1 MPTISPIVI
10 ANIADGIESRV
21 HASPT
26 SIETPTRGLSL
37 NTTDLPGPSP
47 HNVDPLTTHTLF
59 EDDSPL
65 LHEASETA
73 PDTPTP
79 GADQT
84 FTLSPAKYQVPGKS
98 GKVVHT
104 AGTITQVAPA
114 ENDHHAAFASRA
126 TVSGDFSREQL
137 QAAETVQAGT
147 DGVSEIDPIMP
158 RSVDNIFGE
167 RWNLGNE
174 PDDQGSI
181 RIMLDDAPNFSQRN
195 PLWSHDSDQR
205 LENQEVHAGS
215 GTTMHPDQDSDLHSY
230 SNVGYV
236 VPSSDTLHSIAPD
249 NAILSTTTPRKRQRE
264 TLRLAS
270 FHPDSAYVPPNDS
283 LASDSTISRVLNY
296 YQSTGTLT
304 DEMLQEMQQH
314 VDLNRMSA
322 NGGSDAMMV
331 QSLLESILATQK
343 PKDEIV
349 HRELLIPS
357 NLNMPS
363 VTPDTPVGEEFV
375 PGTVTVF
382 SQSTPTVKEE
392 DSFED
397 SIRRADEEWERQRN
411 GHDLGAT
418 EAVGFTPPPP
428 PPPKDVGYTPRS
440 SAGANSTVFPS
451 SHFREGLRI
460 STSSQ
465 NVSSER
471 HSNSSFAPQDQ
482 QTSAQENSAP
492 TSAQAL
498 PPPTP
503 VSPPEPVL
511 RQPFSAPDFSAM
523 AFNDTDAGET
533 SPNAH
538 KSPWAVSQSSRN
550 SFDGQSQQ
558 TAVPGAQ
565 STTSFGDTTTRQGS
579 FETDIDREKLA
590 KTTSPAAPAPEQ
602 KRLSKRR
609 HIIKELIDTENS
621 YHQDLKIIEDIYK
634 ATCTPELVAPED
646 KKILFGNCDEIEK
659 FAIYFYDE
667 LRKAATQVYVP
678 PKSQRWGTRR
688 NSFSTT
694 QSDNTTNAFTDAVD
708 DEKDR
713 TSLIGSVFLAN
724 MVTMEQVY
732 GTYLK
737 NHDAAN
743 QRLAALQGTPTVKC
757 WLDECH
763 ANASDITAAWDL
775 DSLLVKPTQRVAK
788 YPMLLQ
794 QLLETTPADHPDH
807 ENLKTAV
814 KDSIAMLTRIND
826 AKKRADLVDSIV
838 NGRRRKESDLRGG
851 LVKAFGRRTD
861 RLKERVGLQE
871 AFQDP
876 DFDDLAHKFGGH
888 FIRLQICMRD
898 VQDYMN
904 RTDKAV
910 EIINNYASALEL
922 FTDVAPSSLPEIESK
937 WRRYGQTIRDLNL
950 VAFTEHKTAV
960 QKRVLT
966 PMIACIKLHEGPQN
980 AIAKRKKRIVDY
992 AKCKGDEKRGIK
1004 PDKKTLEAAEI
1015 YVALNDQLKIELPKL
1030 YSLTASLVQR
1040 CLHCFLDIQ
1049 LQWNSTWERKLRPLL
1064 EASDIPV
1071 DVSQIEHA
1079 FKADYG
1085 EIERKCMELSVCNG
1099 NLKREAMSYL
1109 SPSATGSESI
1119 HEKRRTSTLDGS
1131 KRTMSVG
1138 SESSTNPHS
1147 RRHSGIYTPGMDV
1160 QYDYRLRSD
1169 SQLSGRQ
1176 QSYSS
1181 TNTNNNNNRPWSNST
1196 ATNTPNSTFP
1206 PATSRPSTSNQS
1218 HQPYNPSQPYSQS
1231 HSQSHSQRQSADV
1244 PRSPRPLSGGT
1255 AYYTPRLDA
1264 DNGRFSGI
1272 FNSAVPPDVLQSSSS
1287 NYHDNYASAASIS
1300 RPASPPKTAPRDT
1313 RVLFV
1318 CASLFEFSIDKTR
1331 REGGYPYLTY
1341 VQGEVF
1347 DVIAQKGELWLAKNQ
1362 DDDTNSL
1369 GWIWEQHFVILSSEG

>member
-1 MPTISPIVI
+1 L
-10 ANIADGIESRV
+10 
-21 HASPT
+21 
-26 SIETPTRGLSL
+26 RG
-37 NTTDLPGPSP
+37 TDPP
-47 HNVDPLTTHTLF
+47 TTHTLF

-65 LHEASETA
+65 LHESLEAA
-73 PDTPTP
+73 PETPTP
-79 GADQT
+79 GAD
-84 FTLSPAKYQVPGKS
+84 P
-98 GKVVHT
+98 
-104 AGTITQVAPA
+104 TITLLTPATYQPPHKGVNATHIVKEVAQMSNG
-114 ENDHHAAFASRA
+114 EQDHRTAFALPIS
-126 TVSGDFSREQL
+126 SSDNFSNEQL
-137 QAAETVQAGT
+137 QSAETVQAST
-147 DGVSEIDPIMP
+147 DNVVASSTIVPKLSDQML
-158 RSVDNIFGE
+158 GE
-167 RWNLGNE
+167 RWNLGNVA
-174 PDDQGSI
+174 DDQGSI
-181 RIMLDDAPNFSQRN
+181 RIILDDAPNFSQRN
-195 PLWSHDSDQR
+195 PLWSPGSDQR
-205 LENQEVHAGS
+205 SENQEVFTGS
-215 GTTMHPDQDSDLHSY
+215 GMLDQGTDLHSY

-236 VPSSDTLHSIAPD
+236 DPSSNTHPIIAPE
-249 NAILSTTTPRKRQRE
+249 NAILSSTTPRKRQRE

-314 VDLNRMSA
+314 VDLNRISL
-322 NGGSDAMMV
+322 NDGSNAMMV
-331 QSLLESILATQK
+331 QSLLESILANQK
-343 PKDEIV
+343 PKDDIV
-349 HRELLIPS
+349 HRELLVPS
-357 NLNMPS
+357 TLQMPS

-375 PGTVTVF
+375 PGTVVVY
-382 SQSTPTVKEE
+382 SQATPTVQEE
-392 DSFED
+392 ESFEE
-397 SIRRADEEWERQRN
+397 SIRKADEAWERQRN
-411 GHDLGAT
+411 VQNLENL
-418 EAVGFTPPPP
+418 EASDQVGFTAPPP

-440 SAGANSTVFPS
+440 SAGANSAVFPS

-460 STSSQ
+460 STSGHDQLSEQ
-465 NVSSER
+465 RSSAGFTQPEQQ
-471 HSNSSFAPQDQ
+471 SSATQENPS
-482 QTSAQENSAP
+482 TSALP
-492 TSAQAL
+492 H

-523 AFNDTDAGET
+523 AFNDLDAEST
-533 SPNAH
+533 SPIAQR
-538 KSPWAVSQSSRN
+538 SPWAASQSSRP
-550 SFDGQSQQ
+550 SFDGSSQQ
-558 TAVPGAQ
+558 TAAPATQ
-565 STTSFGDTTTRQGS
+565 SMTSFGDTTTRQGS
-579 FETDIDREKLA
+579 FETDVDKEKA
-590 KTTSPAAPAPEQ
+590 TKTSSPSAPAPEQ

-646 KKILFGNCDEIEK
+646 KKILFGNCDEIER
-659 FAIYFYDE
+659 FAIHFYDE

-713 TSLIGSVFLAN
+713 TSLIGGVFLAN
-724 MVTMEQVY
+724 MATMEQVY
-732 GTYLK
+732 GGYLK

-807 ENLKTAV
+807 DNLKIAV

-992 AKCKGDEKRGIK
+992 AKCKADEKRGIK
-1004 PDKKTLEAAEI
+1004 PDKKTLDAAEI
-1015 YVALNDQLKIELPKL
+1015 YVALNDQLKIELPRL

-1049 LQWNSTWERKLRPLL
+1049 LQWNKTWERKLRPLL
-1064 EASDIPV
+1064 EASDVPI
-1071 DVSQIEHA
+1071 DVAQIEHA

-1085 EIERKCMELSVCNG
+1085 EVERKCMELSLCNG
-1099 NLKREAMSYL
+1099 KLKQQAASYL
-1109 SPSATGSESI
+1109 SPSAAGSETQY
-1119 HEKRRTSTLDGS
+1119 EKRRTSTLDGS

-1138 SESSTNPHS
+1138 SESSTAPHS

-1160 QYDYRLRSD
+1160 PYDYRLRSD

-1176 QSYSS
+1176 QPYSAS
-1181 TNTNNNNNRPWSNST
+1181 NNNRPWSNST

-1206 PATSRPSTSNQS
+1206 PATSRPGTSNQS
-1218 HQPYNPSQPYSQS
+1218 QQPYSTS
-1231 HSQSHSQRQSADV
+1231 HSQSQSQRQSVDDT
-1244 PRSPRPLSGGT
+1244 RSPRPLSGGT
-1255 AYYTPRLDA
+1255 NYYTPRLDT

-1272 FNSAVPPDVLQSSSS
+1272 FNSAVPPDVLASSNSSS
-1287 NYHDNYASAASIS
+1287 NNYHGDYASGAGASIS
-1300 RPASPPKTAPRDT
+1300 RPASPPK
-1313 RVLFV
+1313 VLFV

-1331 REGGYPYLTY
+1331 REAGYPYLTY

-1347 DVIAQKGELWLAKNQ
+1347 DVIGQKGELWLARNQ
-1362 DDDTNSL
+1362 DDSSNRV
-1369 GWIWEQHFVILSSEG
+1369 GWIWEQHFIILSSEG